1 MAKKQKEEERH
12 IDASKQR
19 EEWYIVEK
27 QVSREEVSYRE
38 QDELCGELAIE
49 IACGT
54 YWLAVPSTS
63 GIILFRLMRAIIWQL
78 VDHGSVI
85 LSEVRLR
92 Q

>member
-27 QVSREEVSYRE
+27 QVSREEVSYHK

-49 IACGT
+49 ITCGT

-63 GIILFRLMRAIIWQL
+63 GITCILFRLMRAII
-78 VDHGSVI
+78 
-85 LSEVRLR
+85 
-92 Q
+92 

>member
-27 QVSREEVSYRE
+27 QVSREEVSYRK

-49 IACGT
+49 ITGGT

-63 GIILFRLMRAIIWQL
+63 GIILFRLLRAIIQQL

>member
-27 QVSREEVSYRE
+27 QVSREEVSYCK

-49 IACGT
+49 ITCGT
-54 YWLAVPSTS
+54 YWLVVLSTS
-63 GIILFRLMRAIIWQL
+63 GIILFRLMRATI
-78 VDHGSVI
+78 
-85 LSEVRLR
+85 
-92 Q
+92 